1 MTRAK
6 ELPGKLSRV
15 LAVTVN
21 FRTPELTL
29 RCLES
34 LAAARAEAS
43 LAAVVVDNASGDG
56 SVERLGSELAAR
68 GIGDWARLVAHPTNG
83 GFGAGNN
90 VALRAALQ
98 EPTPP
103 DYFLLL
109 NPDAALDP
117 GALAALVGFLDATP
131 RAGLCGP
138 RTELGRGNPVGT
150 AFRYPGILN
159 SLDEGLH
166 FGPLSRLLARW
177 RLAPPPR
184 SEPHRTDWLSGGCLL
199 VRREVFECIGLFDE
213 EFFLYFE
220 EVDLSQ
226 RAERAGFESWFVPAA
241 NILHESGASTGVTGT
256 RGLQRRMPAY
266 WFESRRRYFLK
277 HRGRFVCLLA
287 DLAWASGNALW
298 NLRRWISRAPRKEPI
313 GFFADFVR
321 FNLFGRE
328 LRESR

>member
-1 MTRAK
+1 MTAAK

-29 RCLES
+29 RCLDS
-34 LAAARAEAS
+34 LAGERAQTKLS
-43 LAAVVVDNASGDG
+43 AVVVDNQSADG
-56 SVERLGSELAAR
+56 SVERLRAGLAAR
-68 GIGDWARLVAHPTNG
+68 AYDWARLEAHATNG

-90 VALRAALQ
+90 VAVRAALA
-98 EPTPP
+98 EATPP
-103 DYFLLL
+103 DYFLLV

-117 GALAALVGFLDATP
+117 GALAVLVEFLDRHP
-131 RAGLCGP
+131 RAGFCGP

-159 SLDEGLH
+159 SLDEGMH

-177 RLAPPPR
+177 RLAPDPR
-184 SEPHRTDWLSGGCLL
+184 AEPHRTDWLSGGCLL
-199 VRREVFECIGLFDE
+199 VRREVFERVGLFDE

-220 EVDLSQ
+220 EVDLSR

-241 NILHESGASTGVTGT
+241 HILHESGASTGVTSE
-256 RGLQRRMPAY
+256 RGLERRMPVY
-266 WFESRRRYFLK
+266 WFQSRRRYFLK
-277 HRGRFVCLLA
+277 HRGRCACFLA
-287 DLAWASGNALW
+287 DLAWASGNVLW
-298 NLRRWISRAPRKEPI
+298 NLRRWISRAPRKEPL

-321 FNLFGRE
+321 FNLLGRE
-328 LRESR
+328 LGESR

>member
-1 MTRAK
+1 MTTAK

-34 LAAARAEAS
+34 LASERARTD
-43 LAAVVVDNASGDG
+43 LRAVVVDNASGDG
-56 SVERLGSELAAR
+56 SVERLSAGMAAR
-68 GIGDWARLVAHPTNG
+68 GHGTWARLVAHPVNG

-90 VALRAALQ
+90 VALRTALRD
-98 EPTPP
+98 PGPP
-103 DYFLLL
+103 DYFLLI
-109 NPDAALDP
+109 NPDAVLDP
-117 GALAALVGFLDATP
+117 HALATLVEFLDRNP
-131 RAGLCGP
+131 KVGLCGP

-159 SLDEGLH
+159 NLDEGMH

-177 RLAPPPR
+177 RLAPDPR

-199 VRREVFECIGLFDE
+199 IRREVFERIGLFDE

-220 EVDLSQ
+220 EVDFSR
-226 RAERAGFESWFVPAA
+226 RAEQAGFESWFVPAA
-241 NILHESGASTGVTGT
+241 NLLHESGASTGVTAD
-256 RGLQRRMPAY
+256 RGLERRMPAY

-277 HRGRFVCLLA
+277 HRGRLVCLLA
-287 DLAWASGNALW
+287 DLAWATGNVLW